1 MSPKTPTRRSPPV
14 LLLSMIT
21 RQMFT
26 TGSEE
31 WGIGSGDC
39 GLRIADCGFM
49 NLFNREREI
58 KIESCINPQSAIR
71 NPQSFLPT
79 GSRANGFDDANGR
92 CRANHARKLEPGG
105 YEQRVEFSFGSVAAA
120 AHHQEPKRY

>member
-1 MSPKTPTRRSPPV
+1 MSPKTPMRRSPPV
-14 LLLSMIT
+14 LLLSMVT
-21 RQMFT
+21 GQMFT

-31 WGIGSGDC
+31 WGIG
-39 GLRIADCGFM
+39 IANCGFM

-79 GSRANGFDDANGR
+79 GSRANGFDNPKGG
-92 CRANHARKLEPGG
+92 CSANHARKLEPGG
-105 YEQRVEFSFGSVAAA
+105 CEQPVEFSFGSFASAG
-120 AHHQEPKRY
+120 HHHHFQVH